1 MPAMQKAATG
11 RADLAARALTDALAE
26 ASWMCR
32 QGSGSLK
39 PSQLMALALK
49 IEARSLQSQQQNQSH
64 CEDREALT
72 PYELSIFIPPRVPML
87 AAKETER

>member
-1 MPAMQKAATG
+1 MDVWARLG
-11 RADLAARALTDALAE
+11 RA
-26 ASWMCR
+26 
-32 QGSGSLK
+32 LK
-39 PSQLMALALK
+39 PWHLMTLALE